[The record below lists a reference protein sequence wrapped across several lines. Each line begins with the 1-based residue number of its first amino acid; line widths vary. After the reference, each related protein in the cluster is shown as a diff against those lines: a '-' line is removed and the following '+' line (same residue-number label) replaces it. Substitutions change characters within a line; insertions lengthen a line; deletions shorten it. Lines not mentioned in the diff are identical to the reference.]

1 LNLPFRF
8 IILLL
13 CVNIYAQENYG
24 SDILELKSGKVYRG
38 EIVYESSNEVA
49 LKNML
54 DGQIIKISKENVLSI
69 STEKTREVK
78 NKELKN
84 YLSKS
89 GEYLIEYVDDYL
101 KNIGIA
107 FFGYLVLDYGFK
119 NPVKTVDANDDRN
132 DQFTLHPAVFAGSG
146 MVIFSTVSQI
156 FNIRKIKRAG
166 EELKKAGNK
175 L

>member
-1 LNLPFRF
+1 
-8 IILLL
+8 
-13 CVNIYAQENYG
+13 
-24 SDILELKSGKVYRG
+24 
-38 EIVYESSNEVA
+38 
-49 LKNML
+49 ML
-54 DGQIIKISKENVLSI
+54 DGQTIKISKESVLSI

-78 NKELKN
+78 NTELKN

-89 GEYLIEYVDDYL
+89 GEYLIEYVD
-101 KNIGIA
+101 
-107 FFGYLVLDYGFK
+107 
-119 NPVKTVDANDDRN
+119 ANDDRD